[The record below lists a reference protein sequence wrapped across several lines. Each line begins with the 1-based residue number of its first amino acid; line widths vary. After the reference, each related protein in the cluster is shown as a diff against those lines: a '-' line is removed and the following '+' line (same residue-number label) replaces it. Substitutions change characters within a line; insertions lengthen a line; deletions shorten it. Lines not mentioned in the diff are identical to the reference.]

1 MKVVKI
7 SFGLFAVVA
16 MVSMLGAACGGKPTP
31 PPSAPTGNQPPV
43 ISSLVAQSQQLYPSG
58 TTEIQC
64 IAQDADGDQ
73 LNFTWSATG
82 GDFVGTGPTV
92 TWKAPPNYGTY
103 TITVA
108 VDDGKGGSVQS
119 SIPITVGA
127 NQAPIISSF
136 NASPSGVLY
145 GGTTLLTCIAS
156 DPDGDVVRYSW
167 SASEGSISGVG
178 NKVTWIAPDKT
189 GTFNITV
196 TVSDG
201 KGGETQGNVAV
212 TVAPAVSTVTIPVV
226 AQETGTVDSNGDK
239 DTSRTIA
246 GDDEKNIGYRA
257 FWSYNVFS
265 LAGKYVQNAQLKFTT
280 SSVVGNPFSSAGGL
294 GSLRFWKVNY
304 GDKLPNFD
312 FTGSIIRAGAQTTA
326 PTSIDVTPEVAN
338 VAAAGSTRFQVEAL
352 FPDHISN
359 GDNVA
364 QFIQWSD
371 VVLEVTYS
379 EEQPGAVK

>member
-7 SFGLFAVVA
+7 SFWLFVVVA
-16 MVSMLGAACGGKPTP
+16 MVAMLGSACGAKPT

-43 ISSLVAQSQQLYPSG
+43 ISTLEAQSQQLYPSG
-58 TTEIQC
+58 TTEITC

-103 TITVA
+103 SITVA

-127 NQAPIISSF
+127 NQAPAISSF
-136 NASPSGVLY
+136 TASPSGVLY

-167 SASEGSISGVG
+167 TTSEGSISGVG

-201 KGGETQGNVAV
+201 KGGETKGNVAV

-239 DTSRTIA
+239 DTTRTIA
-246 GDDEKNIGYRA
+246 GDDENNIGYRA

-265 LAGKYVQNAQLKFTT
+265 LAGKYVQNAQIKFTT
-280 SSVVGNPFSSAGGL
+280 ASVVGDPFSSATGL
-294 GSLRFWKVNY
+294 GALRFWKVNY
-304 GDKLPNFD
+304 GDKLPNFN
-312 FTGSIIRAGAQTTA
+312 FTGGIIRAPAQTTA
-326 PTSIDVTPEVAN
+326 PTSLDVTQEVAN

-352 FPDHISN
+352 FLDISN

-364 QFIQWSD
+364 QFITWSD
-371 VVLEVTYS
+371 AVLEVTYS
-379 EEQPGAVK
+379 EGQPASVK